1 MFPTHTQTHPERPRL
16 HRGASAW
23 LPGRLAAGQFL
34 FLFFSPVLMA
44 VRRLVVTQCMASPQG
59 VFLRLSVNRTWV
71 IPLFCLEVLLWLCRR
86 YAGSSGEVPETLER
100 EARGLPPLRL
110 VFV

>member
-1 MFPTHTQTHPERPRL
+1 
-16 HRGASAW
+16 
-23 LPGRLAAGQFL
+23 
-34 FLFFSPVLMA
+34 
-44 VRRLVVTQCMASPQG
+44 
-59 VFLRLSVNRTWV
+59 V